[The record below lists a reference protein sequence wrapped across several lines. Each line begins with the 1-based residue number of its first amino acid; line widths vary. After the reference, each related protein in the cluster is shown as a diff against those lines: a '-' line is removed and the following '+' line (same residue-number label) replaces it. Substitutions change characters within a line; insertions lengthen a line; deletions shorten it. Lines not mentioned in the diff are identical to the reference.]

1 MQGPRIHR
9 RAAVAAIGGGLIAS
23 SALRTFA
30 ADPSRQFKIGACDWS
45 IQRQG
50 DIAAIKMTKQIGLDG
65 VEVSFGRPG
74 DKYDLRV
81 ARNRELY
88 QAAAK
93 EHGIAICSLA
103 MGILNEV
110 PFATSPDADSWVWDC
125 IDVMPKLGVK
135 VVLLA
140 FFSKGDLKGKPELQ
154 DAVIARLEK
163 LAPRAEAAG
172 VVLGIESYLNAD
184 EHLRI
189 LEAVKSPA
197 VMVYYDV
204 ANMHHMGYDVYTEI
218 RRLGRDRI
226 CQIHCKENGYLLG
239 QGKIDFQQVKAA
251 IDQTGWQGWL
261 VIEGAVP
268 EGSAMFDSYVK
279 NQRTLRSIF
288 PTS

>member
-9 RAAVAAIGGGLIAS
+9 RAAVAAIGSGLIAS
-23 SALRTFA
+23 SALRTLA
-30 ADPSRQFKIGACDWS
+30 ADPNRVFKIGACDWS

-50 DIAAIKMTKQIGLDG
+50 DIAAIKMAKEIGLDG

-74 DKYDLRV
+74 DRYDLRV

-88 QAAAK
+88 QELAK
-93 EHGIAICSLA
+93 EHGVAMCSLA

-110 PFATSPDADSWVWDC
+110 PFATSPEADKWVWDC
-125 IDVMPKLGVK
+125 VDVMPKLGLK
-135 VVLLA
+135 VALLA
-140 FFSKGDLKGKPELQ
+140 FFSKGDLKGKQELQ
-154 DAVIARLEK
+154 DAVIARLKK

-184 EHLRI
+184 EHMRI
-189 LEAVKSPA
+189 LDAVKSPA

-204 ANMHHMGYDVYTEI
+204 ANMNRMGYDIYAEI

-239 QGKIDFQQVKAA
+239 EGKIDFQEVKAA
-251 IDQTGWQGWL
+251 LDQIGWQGWL

-268 EGSAMFDSYVK
+268 EGGSMFDSYVK
-279 NQRTLRSIF
+279 NQQTLRSIF